1 MVPLLTNNKQKTHIL
16 SNKDKK
22 KIEIIFGIES
32 PLLTYF
38 YVKLVFIVVCTTT
51 TFNSQIH
58 LKTIYKC

>member
-1 MVPLLTNNKQKTHIL
+1 MVPLLTSNKQKTHIV
-16 SNKDKK
+16 SNKGKK
-22 KIEIIFGIES
+22 TEIIFGIES

-38 YVKLVFIVVCTTT
+38 YVKLVFVVVCTTT